1 MVSVGIYL
9 RTLRDAAQLSQAQ
22 AARQA
27 GVATKTVE
35 RWEAGSH
42 EPALTTLRPYL
53 SAIKG
58 SMLRV
63 LALLVASNIPD
74 DEVRR
79 YADIDRGQSDLIA
92 KETEL
97 TEQLLS
103 LTGER
108 RQAAILMLG
117 QLLAAE
123 EAELAKLPAAGWSRE
138 RHRSE

>member
-1 MVSVGIYL
+1 MVSVGVYL
-9 RTLRDAAQLSQAQ
+9 RTLRDAAELSQAQ
-22 AARQA
+22 AAKQA

-53 SAIKG
+53 AAIKG

-63 LALLVASNIPD
+63 LALLVAPD
-74 DEVRR
+74 ISADEARK
-79 YADIDRGQSDLIA
+79 YANIDRQQDDLITREA
-92 KETEL
+92 EF

-108 RQAAILMLG
+108 RQAAILMLE

-123 EAELAKLPAAGWSRE
+123 EAELAKTPAVGWPRGRS
-138 RHRSE
+138 RSE